1 MVPVGPAV
9 ANQLE
14 AGYRELRVFSQ
25 EWQDELRCAVEVGP
39 LGEEKVSQPLWPQS
53 VGPAAAR
60 IEDFEMSEPLISSD
74 PFCAARC
81 FHGEA
86 SAEGTLEPV
95 QAGPAEFPDGSL
107 STRDFATYH
116 VIYKDAKTAFL
127 LKPSLRPSAYYG
139 RKPLQKILKGL
150 TVGLPVVRGFDR
162 SIWDKLHEKKKSTSN
177 LKGSRGSFSAAV
189 AMSTSST
196 DTCPGCGAEKACG
209 NITDLVLVAHGIGQK
224 FAERVESFHFTHA
237 ITAFRRSIQLQAKDG
252 SVQSILRG
260 GHNGIMV
267 LPGQCSKHSV
277 ALLRSY
283 RLISTPPIAV

>member
-1 MVPVGPAV
+1 MVPVEPAV

-14 AGYRELRVFSQ
+14 AGYRELRAFSQ

-39 LGEEKVSQPLWPQS
+39 LGEEKIAHPLWPQP
-53 VGPAAAR
+53 VAPAAV
-60 IEDFEMSEPLISSD
+60 ESGDLEMSEPLISSD

-95 QAGPAEFPDGSL
+95 QTGSNESPDSSASARGF
-107 STRDFATYH
+107 TAYY

-162 SIWDKLHEKKKSTSN
+162 GSWDRLHEKKKRPFN
-177 LKGSRGSFSAAV
+177 IKASRSSVSAA
-189 AMSTSST
+189 AATGTSPGI
-196 DTCPGCGAEKACG
+196 CPGCGAEKACG
-209 NITDLVLVAHGIGQK
+209 HITDLVLVAHGIGQK

-237 ITAFRRSIQLQAKDG
+237 ITAFRRSVQLQAKDG
-252 SVQSILRG
+252 AVQSVLRE
-260 GHNGIMV
+260 GHSGIMV
-267 LPGQCSKHSV
+267 LPGLYLQ
-277 ALLRSY
+277 APLL
-283 RLISTPPIAV
+283 

>member
-1 MVPVGPAV
+1 MVPVDPAV

-14 AGYRELRVFSQ
+14 AGYRDLRAFSQ
-25 EWQDELRCAVEVGP
+25 EWQDELRCAVEVGS
-39 LGEEKVSQPLWPQS
+39 LGEEKVAHPLWPQPVS
-53 VGPAAAR
+53 PAAAR
-60 IEDFEMSEPLISSD
+60 SEDGISDPPISSD

-95 QAGPAEFPDGSL
+95 QAGATESTDGSV
-107 STRDFATYH
+107 STRGFATYH
-116 VIYKDAKTAFL
+116 VLYKDAKTAFL

-162 SIWDKLHEKKKSTSN
+162 GSWDKLHEKKKRAPN
-177 LKGSRGSFSAAV
+177 MKGFRGSVSAA
-189 AMSTSST
+189 AMGTSSPE
-196 DTCPGCGAEKACG
+196 TCPGCEAEKACG
-209 NITDLVLVAHGIGQK
+209 HITDLVLVAHGIGQK

-237 ITAFRRSIQLQAKDG
+237 ITAFRRSVQLQARDG
-252 SVQSILRG
+252 SVQSALRE

-267 LPGQCSKHSV
+267 LPGQ
-277 ALLRSY
+277 LL
-283 RLISTPPIAV
+283 